1 MDTVDG
7 LRQTGNGELLLNHVV
22 VPSAPRAARRT
33 PRPGDL
39 VIVREAQPGTYSLRK
54 IPDKAQIFCHSRAEA
69 VQVAEAFARDHGTG
83 VWYCED
89 QTYTLLRVQGHRH
102 E

>member
-1 MDTVDG
+1 MSSQVASV
-7 LRQTGNGELLLNHVV
+7 Q
-22 VPSAPRAARRT
+22 APARRV

-39 VIVREAQPGTYSLRK
+39 VIVREARPGAYSLRK
-54 IPDKAQIFCHSRAEA
+54 IPDKAQILCRSRAEA
-69 VQVAEAFARDHGTG
+69 VQVAEGFARDHGTG

-89 QTYTLLRVQGHRH
+89 QTYTFLRVQGRHR